1 MTAAQMTDSVSTDH
15 VDRQIIHALQIHPR
29 ASFNRIALAVGTS
42 EQTVARR
49 YRRMRTDGI
58 LRVIGLVDPRR
69 LGQTLWSVRLQCRP
83 DAALQLAR
91 ALARRDDI
99 GWVTVMAGGSEISCQ
114 IRAMSRQIRDDL
126 LLSQLPS
133 ASQVLSLTTHAT
145 LHQFGTEEADE
156 WLAQDDLLDGEQQR
170 LLGCASRAGLTR
182 TAPSTEP
189 LPLTPG
195 DQPMLEVLARDGRA
209 SYATLA
215 AATGW
220 SENRVARRLTALH
233 EANTVYFDV
242 DVAMEAVGLG
252 TSASLWLTVEPAH
265 LAAAGAAIAAHREVP
280 YAAAVTGRA
289 NLTASVVCR
298 DVDELYAYVTTKIG
312 AVEGVREVEVSPV
325 LRRIKQAGA
334 LLAGSLLAEPTPR
347 PASRRPRTER
357 P

>member
-1 MTAAQMTDSVSTDH
+1 MPALAATDSGTTDR
-15 VDRQIIHALQIHPR
+15 VDRQIIHALQIDPR
-29 ASFNRIALAVGTS
+29 ASFNRVATAVGTS

-83 DAALQLAR
+83 GATLQLAA

-99 GWVTVMAGGSEISCQ
+99 GWVTVMAGGSEISCL

-126 LLSQLPS
+126 LLSQLPAS
-133 ASQVLSLTTHAT
+133 SQVLSITTHAT
-145 LHQFGTEEADE
+145 LHQFGSEVADE
-156 WLAQDDLLDGEQQR
+156 WLPEGDLLDVDQQQ
-170 LLGCASRAGLTR
+170 LLGCTSRAGLSR
-182 TAPSTEP
+182 TARLTDPAP
-189 LPLTPG
+189 LSPG

-209 SYATLA
+209 SYAQLA
-215 AATGW
+215 TATGW

-233 EANTVYFDV
+233 AANTLYFDV
-242 DVAMEAVGLG
+242 DVAADAVGLG

-265 LAAAGAAIAAHREVP
+265 LAAAGEAIAAHREVP
-280 YAAAVTGRA
+280 YVAAVTGRA

-298 DVDELYAYVTTKIG
+298 DIDELYAYMSTKIG

-334 LLAGSLLAEPTPR
+334 LLAGSRLAEPAPR
-347 PASRRPRTER
+347 STSRRAR
-357 P
+357 